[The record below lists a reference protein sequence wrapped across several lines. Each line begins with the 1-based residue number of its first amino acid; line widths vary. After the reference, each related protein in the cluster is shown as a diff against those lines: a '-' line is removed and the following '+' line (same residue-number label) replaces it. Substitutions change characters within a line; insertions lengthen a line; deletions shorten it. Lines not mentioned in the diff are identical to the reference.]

1 MTTTTGKSQAKST
14 TSTFEVPSFEEAT
27 QGLHALNEKLV
38 ESSKTAG
45 LKTLDAYEKA
55 VKGIADFEKKAAS
68 DSQVEW
74 VSTLATAHAK
84 VLSDMTASYTT
95 AVRDLLK

>member
-1 MTTTTGKSQAKST
+1 MTTATDKSQTDSS
-14 TSTFEVPSFEEAT
+14 TSTFEVPSVEEAT
-27 QGLHALNEKLV
+27 QGLRALNEQFV

-55 VKGIADFEKKAAS
+55 VTGIVDFEKKVAA

-74 VSTLATAHAK
+74 ISSLATAHAK

>member
-1 MTTTTGKSQAKST
+1 M
-14 TSTFEVPSFEEAT
+14 EEAT
-27 QGLHALNEKLV
+27 QGLRALNEQFV

-55 VKGIADFEKKAAS
+55 VAGIVDFEKKVAA

-74 VSTLATAHAK
+74 VSPSPRHTPRCSLT
-84 VLSDMTASYTT
+84 
-95 AVRDLLK
+95 

>member
-1 MTTTTGKSQAKST
+1 MTTPTDKSKTDSS
-14 TSTFEVPSFEEAT
+14 TSTFEVPSRKRPPRACRV
-27 QGLHALNEKLV
+27 NEQFA

-45 LKTLDAYEKA
+45 LKTLDAYEKVVA
-55 VKGIADFEKKAAS
+55 GIVDFEKKVAA

-74 VSTLATAHAK
+74 VSSLATAHAK
-84 VLSDMTASYTT
+84 VLSDMSASYTT

>member
-1 MTTTTGKSQAKST
+1 MTTPTDKSKTDSS
-14 TSTFEVPSFEEAT
+14 TSTFEVPSVEEAT
-27 QGLHALNEKLV
+27 EGLRALNEQFV
-38 ESSKTAG
+38 DSKTAG

-55 VKGIADFEKKAAS
+55 VTDIVDFEKKVAA

-74 VSTLATAHAK
+74 VSSLATAHAK
-84 VLSDMTASYTT
+84 VLSDMSASYTT